1 MIYQEKIFTKEECDT
16 IIGYSDI
23 YKNTK
28 EYFTNEVDVIDNRL
42 QSKNGKLA
50 YDVYVIL
57 NDETTEWF
65 FNKLQ
70 NWFSIVSGIKLNK
83 NEKMLTCTLHCYKTG
98 DKFPKHI
105 DLSVGFNYR
114 RYNLGIQL
122 NDTYEGG
129 EYICVDNNNN
139 EILISKEVGTSLAYY
154 ATVPHEIKEITK
166 GERWSIVLP
175 LTKDVIIEKKELI

>member
-16 IIGYSDI
+16 IIGYSHI

-28 EYFTNEVDVIDNRL
+28 GHFIDKVDVIDNRL
-42 QSKNGKLA
+42 QSKHGKLS
-50 YDVYVIL
+50 YNVYVIL
-57 NDETTEWF
+57 NDEITEWF

-70 NWFSIVSGIKLNK
+70 NWFSTVSGIELNK
-83 NEKMLTCTLHCYKTG
+83 NEKMQSCTLHCYKIG
-98 DKFPKHI
+98 DKFPIHV
-105 DLSVGFNYR
+105 DLMREFTSR

-129 EYICVDNNNN
+129 EYICIDNNKN
-139 EILISKEVGTSLAYY
+139 EILISKEVGTSVAYY
-154 ATVPHEIKEITK
+154 CTVPHEIKEITK

-175 LTKDVIIEKKELI
+175 LTKNIIIEKKELI